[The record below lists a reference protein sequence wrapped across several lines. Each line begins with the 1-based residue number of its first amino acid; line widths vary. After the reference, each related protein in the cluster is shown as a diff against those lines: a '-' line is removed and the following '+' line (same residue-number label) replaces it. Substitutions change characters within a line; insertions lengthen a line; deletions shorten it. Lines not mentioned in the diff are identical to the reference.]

1 MSLVAVFCGLFSP
14 LAAFAQADAP
24 RGAAPRPDPG
34 AQHRDRIRGA
44 PIPPLRGPGEG
55 RTTDKDPA
63 KAQSPEQKLERAKLA
78 YQRGDYGAVVLLL
91 RPLLYPQTL
100 LAQEE
105 QVLLAHKLLA
115 LSDYFEHD
123 EAGAEQEFNLL
134 LSLRPDFA
142 LDPVVDPLQAVAF
155 LDEIRR
161 RNAER
166 LEEIRRRQAEE
177 EQRRRLEAEQLQKQ
191 AEALAQ
197 QRTRRI
203 YIERVVHKR
212 FSAVDLLPF
221 GIPQLVARRRAMGAV
236 LLVSEVLTGAASL
249 STWLVVRTRYP
260 NGQYPARELVLS
272 QALTGTYLGTGA
284 VFWGLVL
291 TGLIDALVH
300 ARTITEV
307 RELSGPP
314 PDLPPELHGAP
325 RETPPLRAGLF
336 LQLGDPLV
344 PASPGLSVSVA
355 GSF

>member
-1 MSLVAVFCGLFSP
+1 MAWTWGKGRRSRRLGQGICLVGAVLLSSSP
-14 LAAFAQADAP
+14 PVQAQAQVRSAEKLAAATTN
-24 RGAAPRPDPG
+24 
-34 AQHRDRIRGA
+34 
-44 PIPPLRGPGEG
+44 
-55 RTTDKDPA
+55 RT
-63 KAQSPEQKLERAKLA
+63 AQSPEQKLERAKLA

-115 LSDYFEHD
+115 LSYYFEHD
-123 EAGAEQEFNLL
+123 EPGAEQEFNLL

-155 LDEIRR
+155 LDDIRR

-177 EQRRRLEAEQLQKQ
+177 EQRRRVEQEQLQKQ

-197 QRTRRI
+197 KRTRRI
-203 YIERVVHKR
+203 YIERVVYRR
-212 FSAVDLLPF
+212 FSIVDFVPF
-221 GIPQLVARRRAMGAV
+221 GVPQFVAKRKAVGATFFV
-236 LLVSEVLTGAASL
+236 GEVLSGAASL
-249 STWLVVRTRYP
+249 GTWIAVRLRYP
-260 NGQYPARELVLS
+260 DGRFPSRELVTT

-284 VFWGLVL
+284 LFWGLVL

-314 PDLPPELHGAP
+314 SDLPP
-325 RETPPLRAGLF
+325 RDTPPLRAMNTVVAPLISPDGGL
-336 LQLGDPLV
+336 GLV
-344 PASPGLSVSVA
+344 VG
-355 GSF
+355 GRF